1 MAPGTSQTISGE
13 PNGVVALGPGKAEMT
28 TSTGAIY
35 YTENAGRNWKALVKE
50 TIDAT
55 LNRIS
60 SSGVT
65 GASYFTGS
73 VASLKRDQDGAYLSV
88 RSLPPSFVG
97 AIVFVFFVSTY
108 LSRCRQFTSVK

>member
-1 MAPGTSQTISGE
+1 MPWPTGE
-13 PNGVVALGPGKAEMT
+13 PNGVTALGNSKAEMT

-35 YTENAGRNWKALVKE
+35 YTENAGRNWKAQVKE

-55 LNRIS
+55 LNRIT

-73 VASLKRDQDGAYLSV
+73 VSQLKRDNNGAYLSV
-88 RSLPPSFVG
+88 R
-97 AIVFVFFVSTY
+97 
-108 LSRCRQFTSVK
+108 

>member
-1 MAPGTSQTISGE
+1 MLLIVAPCTSSGE
-13 PNGVVALGPGKAEMT
+13 PNSVTALGPNKAEMT

-35 YTENAGRNWKALVKE
+35 FTENAGRNWKAMVKE

-55 LNRIS
+55 LNRIT

-73 VASLKRDQDGAYLSV
+73 VSTLKRDKDGAYLSV
-88 RSLPPSFVG
+88 RLVMKEVCLFHVCH
-97 AIVFVFFVSTY
+97 AISWF
-108 LSRCRQFTSVK
+108 LREASV